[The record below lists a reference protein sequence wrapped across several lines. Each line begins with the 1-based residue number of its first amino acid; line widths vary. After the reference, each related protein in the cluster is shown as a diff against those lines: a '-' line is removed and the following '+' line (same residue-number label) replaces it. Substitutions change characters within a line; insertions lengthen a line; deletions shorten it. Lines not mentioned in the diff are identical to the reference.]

1 MGLQCTP
8 TSPCLFKGTLIK
20 GQPPIFLGVEF
31 HWVKHSD
38 DNLSVTLTQQSF
50 AESLIDSF
58 GYLHMNTSLFT
69 IPYCTGLSID
79 SIECQEFPSDQNDLL
94 CLQ

>member
-1 MGLQCTP
+1 MGQV
-8 TSPCLFKGTLIK
+8 S
-20 GQPPIFLGVEF
+20 QFLGIEF

-58 GYLHMNTSLFT
+58 GYLHMNTSLFAT
-69 IPYCTGLSID
+69 PYCSGLSID
-79 SIECQEFPSDQNDLL
+79 SIESTALPMEQKDLL
-94 CLQ
+94 HLQYQSLVVSLY